1 VEATLIG
8 TAVARFSR
16 AGQSHGGPALAI
28 MSLGPRRRQAAR
40 IQI

>member
-1 VEATLIG
+1 
-8 TAVARFSR
+8 VARFSR
-16 AGQSHGGPALAI
+16 AGQPHGGPALAI